1 MTYNNQTASDVVIPI
16 MVDENGHQRAVPGP
30 LRTVVEVRQ
39 TASAIRTTLVLAAV
53 GAVGL
58 GVLGL
63 YWWLFRAKGGPGWGF
78 GSGKGNTSI
87 FGQGGDPSPGGPG
100 GASSTPGSGDSDEG
114 TGANNDAGAGAS
126 SNNPSSGGG
135 GQKPPQKPGE
145 GTQDNPGGGK
155 GGAGSQGSGSS
166 GGGGGGGGGVGQGSG
181 GSGVGVGD
189 GSFGDDNKGGSVG
202 EDGGGGEDKGKYEG
216 GEEGVM
222 VEVDLPPPELSEQ
235 TLAKIRTDIEDLVLG
250 AVLDPGV
257 SNPNLPPMLHH
268 FDPGLGSV
276 WKFWADV
283 AFHHNFPEVPWG
295 RLDDENPTHVPWIEL
310 WLDMYRYVL
319 IVELGE
325 NPGSEIEQSVRLAGA
340 RERAPDPLRRLMW
353 ASRACGSGCRPDPV
367 AELLGGRRT
376 RRIRMPRH
384 WAVNFGRTRS

>member
-1 MTYNNQTASDVVIPI
+1 MSYQEQVGSDVVIPI
-16 MVDENGHQRAVPGP
+16 VVDENGHQRAVPSP

-39 TASAIRTTLVLAAV
+39 TVSALRTTLVLAAV

-58 GVLGL
+58 SVLGL

-78 GSGKGNTSI
+78 GSGKGISSI

-100 GASSTPGSGDSDEG
+100 GASATPGSGDADG
-114 TGANNDAGAGAS
+114 GGAPDAGNGETS
-126 SNNPSSGGG
+126 SKPPSEGGG
-135 GQKPPQKPGE
+135 GQTAPQKPGQ
-145 GTQDNPGGGK
+145 GQKDNPGGGK
-155 GGAGSQGSGSS
+155 GGSGSQGAGAGGS
-166 GGGGGGGGGVGQGSG
+166 GGGGGGVGQGSG
-181 GSGVGVGD
+181 GSGVGVGE
-189 GSFGDDNKGGSVG
+189 GSSGDDDKGGSVG
-202 EDGGGGEDKGKYEG
+202 EDEGGGEDKGRYEG
-216 GEEGVM
+216 GEEGIM
-222 VEVDLPPPELSEQ
+222 VEVDLPPPNLTEEK
-235 TLAKIRTDIEDLVLG
+235 LAKIRTDIEDLVLG

-257 SNPNLPPMLHH
+257 SDPNLPPMLHN

-319 IVELGE
+319 VVEIGE
-325 NPGSEIEQSVRLAGA
+325 NPGTEVEASVRLARA
-340 RERAPDPLRRLMW
+340 RDREPDPVRRLMW
-353 ASRACGSGCRPDPV
+353 TSRACAPCRRRDPL
-367 AELLGGRRT
+367 AELLGLSKKVRLRL
-376 RRIRMPRH
+376 PRH